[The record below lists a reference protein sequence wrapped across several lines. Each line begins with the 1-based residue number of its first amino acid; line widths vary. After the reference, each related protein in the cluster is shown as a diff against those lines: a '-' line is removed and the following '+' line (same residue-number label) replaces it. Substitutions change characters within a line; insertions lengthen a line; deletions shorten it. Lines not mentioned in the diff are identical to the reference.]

1 VDGSGTGSGISEQLA
16 QEIGLVGEKEQ
27 QDCFRNIPYEEELH
41 LSKGELYMEFLKE
54 EGYMPRFDEDGDIV
68 FKSEGVSYL
77 LFASEDDREYFRLA
91 LPFFWK
97 IEDAEERRRVLAAAA
112 QVNAEL
118 KVVKVYPVDDNTW
131 ASIEL
136 LFHDPEQF
144 KPIFKRALRVLRHGA
159 ERFAEIMRTPVQ

>member
-1 VDGSGTGSGISEQLA
+1 M
-16 QEIGLVGEKEQ
+16 
-27 QDCFRNIPYEEELH
+27 
-41 LSKGELYMEFLKE
+41 SKGELYLEFLKE
-54 EGYMPRFDEDGDIV
+54 EGYLPRFDDDGDIV
-68 FKSEGVSYL
+68 FKAEGVSYL

-97 IEDAEERRRVLAAAA
+97 IDDAAERQRVLEAAA

-118 KVVKVYPVDDNTW
+118 KVVKVYPVEDNTW

-136 LFHDPEQF
+136 LFDQPEQF

-159 ERFAEIMRTPVQ
+159 DRFAEIMRTPVQ